1 MRLRVLFLK
10 VISRAAQFLR
20 VFPPS

>member
-1 MRLRVLFLK
+1 MRLRVLFIKL
-10 VISRAAQFLR
+10 ISRVAQFLR

>member
-1 MRLRVLFLK
+1 MRFRVLFLK
-10 VISRAAQFLR
+10 AISRVAQFLR

>member
-1 MRLRVLFLK
+1 MRFRVLFLK
-10 VISRAAQFLR
+10 VISRVAQFLR